1 MGTCSPELHQKKSEH
16 QVNECLSL
24 LCSCEIPSG
33 VLRSALGPRA
43 EEEHGTVLTVPP
55 PPPEE
60 AMRIVRG
67 LETFPVKDKL
77 RELGLLVWRRESSN
91 ETSLQ
96 SFST

>member
-1 MGTCSPELHQKKSEH
+1 MGTCSPELHQKKSDH

-24 LCSCEIPSG
+24 LCSCEISSG
-33 VLRSALGPRA
+33 VLRSAFGPRA
-43 EEEHGTVLTVPP
+43 EEEHGTVRVS

-77 RELGLLVWRRESSN
+77 REPGLLAWRRESSN
-91 ETSLQ
+91 KTSLQ
-96 SFST
+96 FLST